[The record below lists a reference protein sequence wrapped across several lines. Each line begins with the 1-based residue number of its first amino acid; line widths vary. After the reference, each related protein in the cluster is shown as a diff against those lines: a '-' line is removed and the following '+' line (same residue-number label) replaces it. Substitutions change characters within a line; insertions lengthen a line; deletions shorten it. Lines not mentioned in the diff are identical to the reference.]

1 MQTNRVIQNVIVKN
15 INLCA
20 LFVVIQL
27 ILFYDGV
34 TFSQIGKEKR
44 SQVIYK
50 LLKRLYSVCVNFF
63 FRKVQR
69 LN

>member
-50 LLKRLYSVCVNFF
+50 LLKRLYSVCVSFF